1 MLFLNILVNDFYII
15 EYNLLIEFQGIQH
28 ERQTEYF
35 GGEKQFEV
43 QQEHDKRKRQYAKNH
58 NINLLEIWYYDIN
71 NIEEILDNYL
81 NNLKLES
88 VETTGVA

>member
-1 MLFLNILVNDFYII
+1 MWGESMLFYDII
-15 EYNLLIEFQGIQH
+15 VYNLLIEFQGIQH

-43 QQEHDKRKRQYAKNH
+43 QKEHDRRKRQYAKKH
-58 NINLLEIWYYDIN
+58 NINLLEIWHYDIG
-71 NIEEILDNYL
+71 NIEKILDDYL